1 MFPREAEPMPW
12 RSPGPSLQKVCWWWL
27 PLFVPHTALESE
39 QERSSR
45 AFVIPTC
52 LVMSLP
58 HTCACTHP
66 YTRTCSPTCVHT
78 LHSHTHPYSLHT
90 HAVPHAH
97 THTPTHACTP
107 VHTLT
112 HMHTCTHRSAV
123 PFCHQGGRDPWAFC
137 WWRHDLLCLAPGA
150 DEVVRLPSHAPLSGL
165 CLMCVRQTFPT
176 HFSQRPPF
184 PCPQG
189 CAVGCNTD
197 SGVLVCAGKA
207 PSCWLCCTCTRAP
220 EYSWS
225 GLLGFASR
233 VLPSSGSFL
242 RAQSRQT
249 LHPAPLPAHISAKLT
264 ICRCVREVFSVVPFY
279 RGAH

>member
-176 HFSQRPPF
+176 HFSQRPLSHAPRAVLSDATQTVA
-184 PCPQG
+184 CWCVQG
-189 CAVGCNTD
+189 KPPVAGFAARAPALRSIHGQACLALLPVF
-197 SGVLVCAGKA
+197 SPVLVRFSEHSLGRLCTLLPCQHTSQ
-207 PSCWLCCTCTRAP
+207 PS
-220 EYSWS
+220 
-225 GLLGFASR
+225 
-233 VLPSSGSFL
+233 
-242 RAQSRQT
+242 
-249 LHPAPLPAHISAKLT
+249 
-264 ICRCVREVFSVVPFY
+264 
-279 RGAH
+279 